1 MDRSPRCPHRGPA
14 LNAVSSRTH
23 CTLRL
28 GSETEI
34 TFIELH
40 RLRVPLWQL
49 GLVAVAVVA
58 IVVVFLPLTPAYDL
72 QVLLQAGRA
81 APDGLA
87 VYPSPSSPAVYSG
100 ASFVYPYLTV
110 WPFVPLAA
118 LPIWLATAVFFV
130 IVLGAILTAS
140 VLGSE
145 RDPVIAV
152 LVLATSFTLTGLQLG
167 TLSPLLLAGAVF
179 LWRLRDHPVAFGLL
193 AGPVVASKLFLV
205 PLLAW
210 PLLARRHRAFAWAS
224 ACTTVLI
231 AGGFALGP
239 LGPSAYARL
248 LSVLGAHEAKSGF
261 GVTGAFMT
269 AGLGPAVSEA
279 AAGIFA
285 AAVLVAV
292 YLRFRQTHEEAV
304 LFCGAVVASLIA
316 TPVLWSHYLALL
328 AAALLA
334 AAAPR
339 RWFLLLA
346 LASWVIAPPHGIT
359 IHVQPSQSVA
369 SHGAW
374 LALATSLAVIAYAMR
389 QGHRFSQ
396 QHPPDR

>member
-1 MDRSPRCPHRGPA
+1 
-14 LNAVSSRTH
+14 
-23 CTLRL
+23 
-28 GSETEI
+28 
-34 TFIELH
+34 
-40 RLRVPLWQL
+40 
-49 GLVAVAVVA
+49 LVAIAVLAV
-58 IVVVFLPLTPAYDL
+58 VVVFLPLTPAYDL
-72 QVLLQAGRA
+72 EVLLQAGRA
-81 APDGLA
+81 VPHGLA

-100 ASFVYPYLTV
+100 SSFVYPYLTV

-118 LPIWLATAVFFV
+118 LPIWLATALFFM
-130 IVLGAILTAS
+130 IVVGAVLTAS
-140 VLGSE
+140 FLGSE

-167 TLSPLLLAGAVF
+167 TLSPLLFAGAVF
-179 LWRLRDHPVAFGLL
+179 LWRLRDRPVAFGLL

-224 ACTTVLI
+224 GCTTVLL
-231 AGGFALGP
+231 AWGFALGP

-261 GVTGAFMT
+261 GLTGAFMT
-269 AGLGPAVSEA
+269 AGFGPALSEA
-279 AAGIFA
+279 AAAIFA

-292 YLRFRQTHEEAV
+292 YLRFRQTREEAV

-316 TPVLWSHYLALL
+316 TPVLWSHYLALP

-334 AAAPR
+334 AGAPR

-346 LASWVIAPPHGIT
+346 LGS
-359 IHVQPSQSVA
+359 
-369 SHGAW
+369 
-374 LALATSLAVIAYAMR
+374 
-389 QGHRFSQ
+389 
-396 QHPPDR
+396 